1 MIRYFFRK
9 NKIKNSNFFVEPD
22 EIFLDSKNLQNF
34 DRQQFE
40 GRIEKP
46 ISKKTVLVLG
56 LSFFLMTFLFGTR
69 LTYLQIK
76 KGEAFYKR
84 SEDNTLT
91 KVIIFADRGII
102 YDRNG
107 QELAWNKKEET
118 LPNESLLA
126 LATEP
131 VDPLEQKST
140 IIDRAYLAPGFSH
153 VLGYVSSPSTDSTG
167 KYWQTEF
174 IGKDGLEKQYGDLMK
189 GENGAKVVETDA
201 RGNLHSENIVNI
213 PKRGTDLH
221 TTIDARIQKKLYSLI
236 EEASHKNNFQGG
248 AGIIMDV
255 RNGEILT
262 STSYPEYS
270 SEVLSKGK
278 DTPKINEYLTDKR
291 KVFLDKTISGL
302 YTPGSIIKPFLALG
316 ALKEGIISPNKQIL
330 STGSISI
337 PNPYDKTKPT
347 IFKDWKAHGWTD
359 MREAIAVSSDV
370 YFYTIGGGFEGQT
383 GLGISNIEKYS
394 RLFGIG
400 QKTGVDIPDERSGN
414 IPNPEWKLKNFK
426 GDPWRIGDTY
436 HTAIGQYGFQVT
448 PLEMVRATAAL
459 ANDGV
464 LRTPHFLINDTEKEK
479 QISQLDFKKEDFQ
492 IIREGMRMTVTEG
505 TAKAIDVPYVKAAAK
520 TGTAQLGVN
529 KNKVNSWV
537 IGFFPYE
544 NPKYAFIVLMEAG
557 PAVGTVGAST
567 IMRGLFDWMYWETPE
582 YFDLPKRDKK
592 EAEKVELPP
601 VRETPEI
608 QLPTTPITD
617 ILEVR

>member
-459 ANDGV
+459 ANDGI
-464 LRTPHFLINDTEKEK
+464 LRTPHFLLNDTDKEK
-479 QISQLDFKKEDFQ
+479 QISQLDFKKEDFE
-492 IIREGMRMTVTEG
+492 IIREGMRMTVTDG
-505 TAKAIDVPYVKAAAK
+505 TATAINVPYVKAAAK

-592 EAEKVELPP
+592 EVEKVELPP
-601 VRETPEI
+601 VIETPEI
-608 QLPTTPITD
+608 ELPANPTTD